1 MAETADIKRQIVY
14 GDLPESEL
22 EEIIRLAIAQRNKK
36 RGIVASAKKELPED
50 EKLLLQCCTDNRNYN
65 ESENADIRI
74 CPHCGSVYQQHHAY
88 RSLHHE
94 GVYIRI

>member
-36 RGIVASAKKELPED
+36 RGIVTSAKK
-50 EKLLLQCCTDNRNYN
+50 
-65 ESENADIRI
+65 RI
-74 CPHCGSVYQQHHAY
+74 A
-88 RSLHHE
+88 RRRKITFTMLF
-94 GVYIRI
+94 

>member
-36 RGIVASAKKELPED
+36 RGIVASAKKELPEED
-50 EKLLLQCCTDNRNYN
+50 AVSSTGFPENEMNDCC
-65 ESENADIRI
+65 
-74 CPHCGSVYQQHHAY
+74 
-88 RSLHHE
+88 
-94 GVYIRI
+94 